1 MTYVNRSNKNEC
13 LVQRLEWKEPMEQS
27 QSGPRLTL
35 KDQDRTN
42 LIDLEPGEY
51 MVTKFLKSPSSG
63 VYDFLYQKC
72 STKLRYLETQ
82 RQIDQDLK
90 SVSDAIEKEV

>member
-1 MTYVNRSNKNEC
+1 MTYANKSKKNEC
-13 LVQRLEWKEPMEQS
+13 LVQRLEWKELKDQS
-27 QSGPRLTL
+27 QSGSKIIF
-35 KDQDRTN
+35 KDHDRTTQ
-42 LIDLEPGEY
+42 IELEPGEY
-51 MVTKFLKSPSSG
+51 MVTKFLKSPSSD

-90 SVSDAIEKEV
+90 ILSDAIE